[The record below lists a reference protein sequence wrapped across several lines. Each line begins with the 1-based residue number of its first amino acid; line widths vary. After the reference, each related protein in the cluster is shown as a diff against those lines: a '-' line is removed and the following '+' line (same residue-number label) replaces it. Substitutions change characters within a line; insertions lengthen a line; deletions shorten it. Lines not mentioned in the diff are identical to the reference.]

1 MGDANSL
8 PPSKKRV
15 AGREISRDDPG
26 LDSDEGVPE
35 QAMGTFQRASDE
47 VLATRKIV
55 KIRRSQS
62 SSAPSS
68 NPFASVRLVPEPAEP
83 ASKTSDLS
91 TAANPSSKEGHPK
104 EAGNDTPKA
113 EEAGTGTTCNDT
125 EKAVEAGENNSKA
138 EEVHQNEVV
147 SQSPAD
153 LVSSHEEV
161 QQENEETVRISEE
174 SREPDVSI
182 EESKTG
188 TNLSPAKEACDGTKV
203 DSGAEAIEPSP
214 TDKVE
219 ETAPQGPA
227 VNDEGEDEGV
237 AGGGGDAAGSPA
249 PLSSFQQLSSSQN
262 AFTGLAGTG
271 FSSSSFSFGAL
282 PKDFTFGFGTSIFD
296 LKGSSASSSLFGTGS
311 STNGGSLF
319 GSLAGDSNKSGGSAL
334 PTMQEVPVETG
345 EENEKAVFVADASL
359 FEFFDG
365 GWKER
370 GKGELKLNVRL
381 EGAGKPR
388 LVMRTKGNYRL
399 ILNANLYPDM
409 KTTNMDKKGITFAC
423 INSAG
428 EGKSSLS
435 TFALKF
441 KDASIVDTFRRAVT
455 VHKGEKSAVL
465 KTPENSPKA
474 SDE

>member
-15 AGREISRDDPG
+15 AGREISRDDPD
-26 LDSDEGVPE
+26 LDADEDVAE
-35 QAMGTFQRASDE
+35 QEMGTFKRASDE

-55 KIRRSQS
+55 KVRRNQA
-62 SSAPSS
+62 SSASAS
-68 NPFASVRLVPEPAEP
+68 NPFASVRLVPESADSS
-83 ASKTSDLS
+83 SKSSDLS
-91 TAANPSSKEGHPK
+91 TASNPANEEAHPK
-104 EAGNDTPKA
+104 EADNGTPKAEVAGNDTPKA
-113 EEAGTGTTCNDT
+113 DEIDEN
-125 EKAVEAGENNSKA
+125 KAV
-138 EEVHQNEVV
+138 
-147 SQSPAD
+147 SQTPAD
-153 LVSSHEEV
+153 LVATHEEV
-161 QQENEETVRISEE
+161 EEENERTLGISTKE
-174 SREPDVSI
+174 SKELDDII

-188 TNLSPAKEACDGTKV
+188 TNLSPAKEICDETKF
-203 DSGAEAIEPSP
+203 DSGAEVVEPSP

-219 ETAPQGPA
+219 EAAGQGPTEIE
-227 VNDEGEDEGV
+227 EGE
-237 AGGGGDAAGSPA
+237 ASGGGDAAGSPA
-249 PLSSFQQLSSSQN
+249 PLNSFQQLSSSQN

-271 FSSSSFSFGAL
+271 FSNSSFSFGTL
-282 PKDFTFGFGTSIFD
+282 PKDGSFSFGTSIFD
-296 LKGSSASSSLFGTGS
+296 LKGSSASPPLFGTGT
-311 STNGGSLF
+311 STNGGSLLKGF
-319 GSLAGDSNKSGGSAL
+319 GTLAGDSNKSGGSGTAL

-359 FEFFDG
+359 FEFLDG

-370 GKGELKLNVRL
+370 GKGELKLNVPR

-399 ILNANLYPDM
+399 ILNASLYPDM
-409 KTTNMDKKGITFAC
+409 KMTNMDKKGITFAC

-428 EGKSSLS
+428 EGKSNLT

-441 KDASIVDTFRRAVT
+441 KEASIVDTFRRSVT
-455 VHKGEKSAVL
+455 DHKGEKSAVL